1 MCGIS
6 CACLIGLTLGGFVAL
21 IVAALFFAGVLTEIT
36 IGLLIVLS
44 ISVVAILL
52 LIVSLS
58 SCCRRNLDCFRA
70 NGICLLFGAIG
81 TIIFA
86 IIALSITLTPGEIL
100 GTIIIALVAFFFT
113 VTISSIISL
122 IICLLNNDNN
132 NDDDDDDDEDN
143 DSCNCSNNNSN
154 NNRNRSNRRCCRCNR
169 N

>member
-21 IVAALFFAGVLTEIT
+21 IVAALFFSGVLTEIT

-113 VTISSIISL
+113 VTISSVISL
-122 IICLLNNDNN
+122 IICLLNNGNDDE
-132 NDDDDDDDEDN
+132 NDDDEDDN

-154 NNRNRSNRRCCRCNR
+154 NSNRRCCRCNR